1 MRTDQMMKR
10 IGFLVVLASFLAPL
24 EGRTH
29 VIPEL
34 VAQLR
39 DGLSWIDSS
48 MPTENACEKEDAWFF
63 RRFWL
68 RLRPK
73 ATFELPGLKL
83 TLVPEV
89 ELLLERDY
97 PDGWGT
103 YKP

>member
-1 MRTDQMMKR
+1 MRTSRRLPMNYG
-10 IGFLVVLASFLAPL
+10 IGLLLLASTAFSPRA
-24 EGRTH
+24 EAKA
-29 VIPEL
+29 IPEL

-39 DGLSWIDSS
+39 QGMSWIQGS
-48 MPTENACEKEDAWFF
+48 MDTDTARQKEDSWYF

-73 ATFELPGLKL
+73 ATLVVPGVKI

-89 ELLLERDY
+89 ELLLERDL

-103 YKP
+103 Y